1 MSIADR
7 YPYKPTVALLF
18 MVYDQ
23 IDHEAI
29 WDEWLRGHADKFHVF
44 VHSKHP
50 VRIGLKSVPV
60 TVVPSIPTEWGTFSL
75 VEAQVQLL
83 NHALDRHS
91 AMKFVFLSNS
101 CIPVKEVDVVY
112 DELISTYPSNI
123 LLSNPTQVF
132 PRYDAVKLPEK
143 DNIVKHS
150 QWTILN
156 RPHASYITMHLKT
169 MRDAYAD
176 VIIPDESAFGT
187 FIKIGYGFEGQVDTT
202 RPTTA
207 VDWEHGDPSYYHDIS
222 SRTLAH
228 LINQSPSLF
237 ARKFHP
243 HCTVDD
249 TQSLLTFLRRE
260 EVL

>member
-1 MSIADR
+1 MSTH
-7 YPYKPTVALLF
+7 PYKPTVALLF
-18 MVYDQ
+18 MVYDH

-29 WDEWLRGHADKFHVF
+29 WDEWLAGHADKFHVF

-60 TVVPSIPTEWGTFSL
+60 TVVPSIPTEWGKFSL

-83 NHALDRHS
+83 RHALDRHS

-101 CIPVKEVDVVY
+101 CIPVKSAEHVY
-112 DELISTYPSNI
+112 EQLITSYPSNI
-123 LLSNPTQVF
+123 LMSNPEQVF
-132 PRYDAVKLPEK
+132 PRYEAVKLPKEH
-143 DNIVKHS
+143 IVKHS

-156 RPHASYITMHLKT
+156 RSHASYIVMHLKT

-187 FIKIGYGFEGQVDTT
+187 IIKMYYGFDRQVDTVT
-202 RPTTA
+202 PTTA
-207 VDWEHGDPSYYHDIS
+207 VDWEHGDPTYYNDIDS
-222 SRTLAH
+222 QTLNY
-228 LINQSPSLF
+228 LINQSDSLF
-237 ARKFHP
+237 ARKFYA

-249 TQSLLTFLRRE
+249 TKSLMGFLKTH
-260 EVL
+260 EVI

>member
-1 MSIADR
+1 MSVADR

-18 MVYDQ
+18 MVYDH

-29 WDEWLRGHADKFHVF
+29 WDQWLSGHADKFHVF

-60 TVVPSIPTEWGTFSL
+60 TVVPSIPTEWGKFSL

-83 NHALDRHS
+83 HHALDRHS
-91 AMKFVFLSNS
+91 TMKFVFLSNS
-101 CIPVKEVDVVY
+101 CIPVKSAEYVY
-112 DELISTYPSNI
+112 EELIATYPSNI
-123 LLSNPTQVF
+123 LLSNPAQVF
-132 PRYDAVKLPEK
+132 PRYEAVKLPKEH
-143 DNIVKHS
+143 IVKHS

-156 RPHASYITMHLKT
+156 RPHASYIVMHLNT

-187 FIKIGYGFEGQVDTT
+187 IIKMGYGFDRQVDTT
-202 RPTTA
+202 TPTTA

-222 SRTLAH
+222 AETLSH
-228 LINQSPSLF
+228 LINQSESLF

-249 TQSLLTFLRRE
+249 TKSLIGFLRSH

>member
-1 MSIADR
+1 MSIASR
-7 YPYKPTVALLF
+7 YPYKPTVALCF

-23 IDHEAI
+23 LDHERI
-29 WDEWLRGHADKFHVF
+29 WDEWLAGHADKFHVF

-60 TVVPSIPTEWGTFSL
+60 TVVPSIPTEWGKFSM
-75 VEAQVQLL
+75 VEAQVHLL

-101 CIPVKEVDVVY
+101 CIPVKSADYVY
-112 DELISTYPSNI
+112 DQLIADYPSNI
-123 LLSNPTQVF
+123 LLSPAAQVH
-132 PRYDAVKLPEK
+132 PRYNDVHLPPEHV
-143 DNIVKHS
+143 VKHS

-156 RPHASYITMHLKT
+156 RPHASYVTMHLET
-169 MRDAYAD
+169 MRKAYKD

-187 FIKIGYGFEGQVDTT
+187 IIKMGYGFDRQVDTIT
-202 RPTTA
+202 PTTA

-222 SRTLAH
+222 ANTLANIIH
-228 LINQSPSLF
+228 HTPSMF
-237 ARKFHP
+237 ARKFYP

-249 TQSLLTFLRRE
+249 TKSLLGFLALHD
-260 EVL
+260 VL